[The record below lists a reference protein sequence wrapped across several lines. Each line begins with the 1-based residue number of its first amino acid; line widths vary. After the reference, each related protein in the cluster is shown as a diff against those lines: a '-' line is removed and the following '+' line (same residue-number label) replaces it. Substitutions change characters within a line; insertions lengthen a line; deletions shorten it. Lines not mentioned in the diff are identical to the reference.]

1 MIKTKYNQTLMIIEI
16 IPQSIKVTNFH
27 TSGIHIYV
35 TCYNLLKVNV
45 KFHTSSIL
53 SGHFGVTYSSSL
65 FCPVKVSSYSF
76 DAAEDDAVCV
86 VDLW

>member
-1 MIKTKYNQTLMIIEI
+1 
-16 IPQSIKVTNFH
+16 
-27 TSGIHIYV
+27 
-35 TCYNLLKVNV
+35 VNV

-53 SGHFGVTYSSSL
+53 SGHFGGTYSSSL